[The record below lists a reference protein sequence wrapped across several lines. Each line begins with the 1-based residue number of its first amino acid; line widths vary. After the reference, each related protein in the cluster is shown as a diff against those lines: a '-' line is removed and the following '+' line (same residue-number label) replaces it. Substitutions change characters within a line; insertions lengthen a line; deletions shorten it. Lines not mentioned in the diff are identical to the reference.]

1 MVERVR
7 IRFGIQPGVKYAP
20 LLRLRMLSA
29 MPALPRRLLVA
40 LLTLLLSGMMPT
52 AMQLSAQ
59 GAAAP
64 TVLVH
69 SDPVYLRDGP
79 GTHYPSI
86 VLLQSGSICTIL
98 GRSPD
103 GWWNVNCPG
112 TKPGWVRQDI
122 VLTQGN
128 TSMVPLLG
136 ASPASGTLPQASA
149 PSAAALSASAD
160 SSIEGAV
167 VLRKEDSFGAA
178 ENARLEPG
186 DSSCP
191 VRGRQLGGGEWWY
204 VQCPDGRAGWAS
216 GAFVTI
222 TGNRGSVPSSGTLD
236 TGWYSHFYPNTKNP
250 AIQSSTS
257 TILPGSDFELS
268 FNWGAGASEA
278 GVDNWAARFVRT
290 LNMAPATYVISANAD
305 DGVRVYLDGKRIIDE
320 WTEGSFDSRPRT
332 FTAPLNGVHTIAVDY
347 FDATGNAALTVRITP
362 QTGTASVPAV
372 PIASRLSVIE
382 NTWRAQY
389 FSGASPGG
397 MPTYEEYVYL
407 PPPTD
412 GSKLNQNWGY
422 AGPRGVANADFFSAI
437 FEGKFYFEDGDYGFI
452 TQSDDGSRVLINGM
466 PVIEKWRVGND
477 RATNNFARIQA
488 GWHTIRVEYFEETGL
503 ASITLWF
510 WFKGFSG
517 CISAG
522 HCPE

>member
-1 MVERVR
+1 
-7 IRFGIQPGVKYAP
+7 
-20 LLRLRMLSA
+20 MLSA
-29 MPALPRRLLVA
+29 MPTLPRRLLVA

-236 TGWYSHFYPNTKNP
+236 TGWHSHFYPNTKNP

-268 FNWGAGASEA
+268 FNWGTGASEA